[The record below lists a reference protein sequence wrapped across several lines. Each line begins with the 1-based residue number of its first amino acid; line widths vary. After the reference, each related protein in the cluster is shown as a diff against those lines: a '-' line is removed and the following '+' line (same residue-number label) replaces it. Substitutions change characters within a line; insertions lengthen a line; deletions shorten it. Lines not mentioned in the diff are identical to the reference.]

1 MEQKTKTYTCQ
12 HCGRTFTDC
21 GQWMSHDCDEA
32 QPVTI
37 AQRNTIA
44 IVGPMTP
51 AQRDTVAM
59 LYNAPRCQVEESGDM
74 LWA

>member
-32 QPVTI
+32 QPVTV
-37 AQRNTIA
+37 APALRDVAA
-44 IVGPMTP
+44 I
-51 AQRDTVAM
+51 
-59 LYNAPRCQVEESGDM
+59 LSNALRCQVESDGDC